1 MTNEQLSRRRAAA
14 VTPGATS
21 VHPFHPVKGKGSY
34 IWDAD
39 GKRYLDFSTGIAVMN
54 IGHSHPAVVE
64 AVKKQ
69 VDEFQHLCFAVGM
82 HPGYIELAERL
93 NALAPGDTPKK
104 TFLANSG
111 AEAVEN
117 AVKIARTYTG
127 RPGIVAFTHA
137 FHGRTYMAFSLT
149 GKANPYKVGFG
160 LRAAEVYRAPYPY
173 HFRNP
178 WGARTE
184 EETGEAALSVLRDL
198 VEVTIGASE
207 VAAFIIEPIAGEGG
221 FIPAPGNFLRGLREF
236 ATEIGALW
244 IDDEVQAG
252 MGRTGKLWAV
262 DHFGLEPDLI
272 TTAKALSS
280 GFPLSAVVG
289 KAEIMDSLA
298 PGQIG
303 TTFGGNPAAVAAA
316 LATIDVIESE
326 GLLERSAQ
334 IGSTALARF
343 DQLRRR
349 YPGIGEVR
357 GKGAMVALEFV
368 GEDGYTPDSES
379 VEAIVSFARDAGM
392 VLLPTGSY
400 GNVIRLL
407 PPINL
412 SDAEL
417 EEGLTIIERAVE
429 HVLGEGVTANREVE
443 TSLA

>member
-1 MTNEQLSRRRAAA
+1 MTNEQLRQRRAAA

-21 VHPFHPVKGKGSY
+21 THPFHPVRGEGSY
-34 IWDAD
+34 VWDVE

-69 VDEFQHLCFAVGM
+69 VERFQHLCFAVGM
-82 HPGYIELAERL
+82 HPSYIELAERL

-117 AVKIARTYTG
+117 AVKIARAYTG
-127 RPGIVAFTHA
+127 RPGIVSFTHA

-149 GKANPYKVGFG
+149 GKAKPYKAGFG

-184 EETGEAALSVLRDL
+184 EETGEKALAVLKDL
-198 VEVTIGASE
+198 VEVTIGTGE
-207 VAAFIIEPIAGEGG
+207 VAAFVIEPIAGEGG
-221 FIPAPGNFLRGLREF
+221 FIPAPASFLRGLREF
-236 ATEIGALW
+236 ASEIGALW
-244 IDDEVQAG
+244 VDDEVQAG
-252 MGRTGKLWAV
+252 VGRTGKMWAV
-262 DHFGLEPDLI
+262 EHHGLEPDLV
-272 TTAKALSS
+272 TSAKALSS

-289 KAEIMDSLA
+289 KAEIMDA
-298 PGQIG
+298 MKPGQLG
-303 TTFGGNPAAVAAA
+303 TTFGGNPVSVAAS
-316 LATIDVIESE
+316 LATLDVIEKE
-326 GLLERSAQ
+326 GLLERAAE
-334 IGSTALARF
+334 IGRKAMVRF
-343 DQLRRR
+343 GELQSR
-349 YPGIGEVR
+349 YAGIGDVR

-368 GEDGYTPDSES
+368 AEDGVTPDAKS
-379 VEAIVSFARDAGM
+379 VDAIVSYARDAGL

-407 PPINL
+407 PPLNL
-412 SDAEL
+412 SDQEL
-417 EEGLTIIERAVE
+417 EEGLTIIERAVAATLRE
-429 HVLGEGVTANREVE
+429 GPSPVLAGAR
-443 TSLA
+443 